1 MVYAQDMYEATIDAD
16 ALLLLTE
23 WKQFRLPSWAILKK
37 VMRQYFLLDGRNI
50 YDSKEL
56 ESFGFTY
63 ECIGR

>member
-1 MVYAQDMYEATIDAD
+1 
-16 ALLLLTE
+16 
-23 WKQFRLPSWAILKK
+23 
-37 VMRQYFLLDGRNI
+37 MRQYFLLDGRNI